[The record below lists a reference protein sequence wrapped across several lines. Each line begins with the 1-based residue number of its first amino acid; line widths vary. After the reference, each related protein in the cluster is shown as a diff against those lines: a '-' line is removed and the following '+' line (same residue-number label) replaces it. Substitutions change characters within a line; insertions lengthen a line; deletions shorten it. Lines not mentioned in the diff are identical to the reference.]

1 MKLSPEKQRQFRLER
16 IEAAVDGRMAALFG
30 RLPELCGFSVGADLQ
45 PQEVATHC
53 WPGSMAGEELFCDIV
68 ETLSGLIEERA
79 ETAEVLRGRTFARAI
94 Q

>member
-1 MKLSPEKQRQFRLER
+1 MKLSREKQHQFRLER
-16 IEAAVDGRMAALFG
+16 IEAVVESRMAALFG

-45 PQEVATHC
+45 PHVIATHC
-53 WPGSMAGEELFCDIV
+53 WPGSIAGEELFCDIV

-79 ETAEVLRGRTFARAI
+79 ETPEVIRGRTFARAI